1 VNVRKTIIE
10 KQEVYCF
17 PWGCCKAPQVIPLTS
32 HGLTLFANVQTSG
45 LNSSG
50 RSENASSLRIG
61 LHSSILR
68 VLLLY
73 PSLQPIY
80 SGNMPRAAP
89 SREAPSATNDQEAGV
104 VLKLGE
110 YTEEPT
116 LNTSEARMIILK
128 TLETRKKLGAN
139 TDETETLVKTKDYLE
154 IFAVFKE
161 LQEAQQVEG
170 IINVYGSRL
179 EKFEKSQIGA

>member
-1 VNVRKTIIE
+1 
-10 KQEVYCF
+10 
-17 PWGCCKAPQVIPLTS
+17 
-32 HGLTLFANVQTSG
+32 
-45 LNSSG
+45 
-50 RSENASSLRIG
+50 
-61 LHSSILR
+61 
-68 VLLLY
+68 
-73 PSLQPIY
+73 
-80 SGNMPRAAP
+80 MPRAAP

-110 YTEEPT
+110 YAEEPT

-128 TLETRKKLGAN
+128 TLETRKTRGAN

-170 IINVYGSRL
+170 IINVYGTRL
-179 EKFEKSQIGA
+179 EKFEKSQLGTLVPASAEEAVALIPSLERKVEQGGISMDELEEMCVDLQRLRRQAELGS